1 MLWPKWGQG
10 ENGLCVRSENWV
22 YRTPIDGNLNG
33 KKIKMT
39 INHHFLGKR
48 FSDKPK
54 RAGKMIDQS
63 KDRLRSA
70 CIVCIPLLL
79 SLLLFT
85 LSVFLVLQISF
96 SNMHMLQGERWLLL
110 RCWLCWFNRS
120 GWGSANRKGLTL
132 LLNPSKPKI
141 SKDKDF
147 SW

>member
-1 MLWPKWGQG
+1 
-10 ENGLCVRSENWV
+10 
-22 YRTPIDGNLNG
+22 
-33 KKIKMT
+33 MT
-39 INHHFLGKR
+39 IYHHFLGKR

-96 SNMHMLQGERWLLL
+96 SNMHMLQGERWLLML
-110 RCWLCWFNRS
+110 VVLVQ
-120 GWGSANRKGLTL
+120 
-132 LLNPSKPKI
+132 SKWMGICQQEGVNLAPKPI
-141 SKDKDF
+141 
-147 SW
+147 